1 MTSTGTF
8 DALIELLDRHRVR
21 YRLIE
26 HAPEGRTV
34 AASRLRG
41 HPLRK
46 AAKCMVISVDEPGQS
61 RRYALTVIPGEHRVD
76 LDAVARATGGRRG
89 RLAPTETAE
98 ELTGCVRGSIVPFA
112 LRPGA
117 LEILADPWLIEQD
130 ELYFNAARLDRS
142 IALRTTDYLEI
153 ARPRLE
159 PVALRAHPAGAR

>member
-1 MTSTGTF
+1 MSGNGAF
-8 DALIELLDRHRVR
+8 EALIELLGRHHVG

-34 AASRLRG
+34 VASRLRG

-46 AAKCMVISVDEPGQS
+46 AAKCMVVSVDGPEQD
-61 RRYALTVIPGEHRVD
+61 RKYALTVITGEHRVD
-76 LDAVARATGGRRG
+76 LAAVARATGGGKG
-89 RLAPTETAE
+89 RLAPTGTAE

-112 LRPGA
+112 LRAGA
-117 LEILADPWLIEQD
+117 LEVLADPWLIEQD

-142 IALRTTDYLEI
+142 IVLRTSDYLEV

-159 PVALRAHPAGAR
+159 PVAMRADGVGTR